1 MMRQI
6 AIDNRARRIA
16 PMRHGPWM
24 WLAVKKI
31 GATLN
36 RFDEKR
42 GQQFRQFA
50 LGSLAAL

>member
-6 AIDNRARRIA
+6 AIDNRACRIDA
-16 PMRHGPWM
+16 HAAWALDVAGGQ
-24 WLAVKKI
+24 KI